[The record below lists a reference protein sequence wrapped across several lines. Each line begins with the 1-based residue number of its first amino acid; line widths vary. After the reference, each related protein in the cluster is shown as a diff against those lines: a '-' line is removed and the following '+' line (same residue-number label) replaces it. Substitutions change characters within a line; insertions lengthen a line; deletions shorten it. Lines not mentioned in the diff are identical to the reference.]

1 MLKCWTYARRT
12 TSRCRGPDQE
22 VVEAFPAQCP
32 DEPFRDRVRSR
43 CTDRGSDDLDVVGS
57 EHGVEG
63 RGELAVSV
71 ADQESEPV
79 GAVAEFPEQVAGLLG
94 DPSSG
99 WVGGDPG
106 EVYAAAAMFD
116 HDEDVEA
123 AQEHGVDV
131 GEVDREDR
139 VGLSGQ
145 ELSPVGFHN
154 SAYGL

>member
-1 MLKCWTYARRT
+1 VLKCWTYARRT

-71 ADQESEPV
+71 ADQEPEPV
-79 GAVAEFPEQVAGLLG
+79 GAFAQIHEQVAGLLG
-94 DPSSG
+94 DPG
-99 WVGGDPG
+99 AGGVGGDPG
-106 EVYAAAAMFD
+106 EVHVA
-116 HDEDVEA
+116 
-123 AQEHGVDV
+123 
-131 GEVDREDR
+131 
-139 VGLSGQ
+139 
-145 ELSPVGFHN
+145 SPC
-154 SAYGL
+154 SITTRI